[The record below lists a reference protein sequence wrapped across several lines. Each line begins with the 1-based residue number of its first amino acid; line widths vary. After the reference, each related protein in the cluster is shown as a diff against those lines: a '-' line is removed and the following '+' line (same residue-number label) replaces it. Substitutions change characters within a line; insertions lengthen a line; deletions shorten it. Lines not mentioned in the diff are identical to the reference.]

1 MEKEF
6 ETNCFD
12 NNVSINTLFQK
23 ISNTHEFKEMI
34 NNISTTVNNLN
45 ENNND
50 ILDEEITS
58 NKSSSINIDSIFLSK
73 RGHNIC
79 DCLEQVNDTLQKLIV
94 NLEKN
99 TKN

>member
-12 NNVSINTLFQK
+12 KNISINSLFQK

-34 NNISTTVNNLN
+34 NNISTTVKDLN
-45 ENNND
+45 ENNKDNVNED
-50 ILDEEITS
+50 IIS
-58 NKSSSINIDSIFLSK
+58 NKSSYINMNNIFLSK
-73 RGHNIC
+73 NGNNIC
-79 DCLEQVNDTLQKLIV
+79 DCLEKVNDTLQKLIV
-94 NLEKN
+94 ILEK